1 MTYNRFREPEVDV
14 AHRYNGGEPS
24 LGELFS
30 DLAYDARTLVI
41 QEVALAKSEMS
52 QKISQGKRGTTFLG
66 IGGAIAYAGLLA
78 LIGAAIL
85 ALDLVMPA
93 WLAALIVGVV
103 VAIVG
108 YMLIQKGLNELKPKE
123 LKPTQTIESVK
134 ETKEWAQEQI

>member
-14 AHRYNGGEPS
+14 ARRHNGGEPS
-24 LGELFS
+24 LGELFAN
-30 DLAYDARTLVI
+30 LAHDTRTLMI

-52 QKISQGKRGTTFLG
+52 QKVSQGKRGATFLG

-78 LIGAAIL
+78 LIGAAIMAL
-85 ALDLVMPA
+85 ALFMPA

-108 YMLIQKGLNELKPKE
+108 YVLIQKGLNELKPEE
-123 LKPTQTIESVK
+123 LKPVQTIQSVK
-134 ETKEWAQEQI
+134 ETKEWAKEQI

>member
-14 AHRYNGGEPS
+14 ARRYNGGEPS

-30 DLAYDARTLVI
+30 NLAYDTRTLVV
-41 QEVALAKSEMS
+41 QEVALAKAEMS
-52 QKISQGKRGTTFLG
+52 QKLNQGKRGATYLG

-78 LIGAAIL
+78 LIGAAIMAL
-85 ALDLVMPA
+85 ALFMAD

-108 YMLIQKGLNELKPKE
+108 YVLIQKGLNELKPEE

-134 ETKEWAQEQI
+134 ETKEWAKEQI

>member
-14 AHRYNGGEPS
+14 ASRYNGGEPS
-24 LGELFS
+24 LGKLFS
-30 DLAYDARTLVI
+30 NLAYDTRTLLI

-52 QKISQGKRGTTFLG
+52 QKVSQGKRGATFLG

-78 LIGAAIL
+78 LIGAAIMAL
-85 ALDLVMPA
+85 ALFMPG

-108 YMLIQKGLNELKPKE
+108 YVLIQKGLNELKPEE

-134 ETKEWAQEQI
+134 ETKEWAKEQI